1 MEIFEKKKVFLAK
14 INGIPY
20 YIKVKRDISGN
31 ILQIFEKPDL
41 SQINWHV
48 SGEHK
53 IVDNPVENHYDNFS
67 GGITW
72 KQYPLKDGERF
83 NSKYWVSG
91 PCFGVLD
98 SWTNPASFAIMAN

>member
-48 SGEHK
+48 S
-53 IVDNPVENHYDNFS
+53 
-67 GGITW
+67 
-72 KQYPLKDGERF
+72 
-83 NSKYWVSG
+83 
-91 PCFGVLD
+91 
-98 SWTNPASFAIMAN
+98 